1 MEERMTGTP
10 PTAAPIPALGG
21 QHTPSAAETP
31 SRPASAGTV
40 EDAKSRASDVASTA
54 RDKSAEVASEAKDQ
68 AGEVFQEAKSQA
80 RNVVE
85 DLKRDA
91 HDQASAQT
99 GRAAE
104 GLRGLAQQLG
114 SLVDGRPG
122 DAGIAGDCARRLGD
136 RVSDIAERVERGGF
150 DGVVQDMR
158 RYARRR
164 AGTFL
169 LGAAVAGFAT
179 GRLLRV
185 GAQAEQGNG
194 TPSPGVTTSP
204 LPAGARTVALEPG
217 LPVEGPL
224 TAGAPPVGTVPV
236 SPALEGFA
244 SRTDC

>member
-122 DAGIAGDCARRLGD
+122 DAGIA
-136 RVSDIAERVERGGF
+136 ERVERGGF